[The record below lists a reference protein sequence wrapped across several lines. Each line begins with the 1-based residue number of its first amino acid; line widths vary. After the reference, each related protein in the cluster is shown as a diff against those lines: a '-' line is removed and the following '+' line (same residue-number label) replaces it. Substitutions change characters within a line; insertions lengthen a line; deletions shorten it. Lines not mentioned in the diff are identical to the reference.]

1 MRNVRG
7 FTLIELMIV
16 VAVIGIIAAIAY
28 PSYSGY
34 VQKSRR
40 TDAKAALTEA
50 AHALEKY
57 YTMNAKFTGAT
68 LGSGSTDTY
77 KDKSPEGYYS
87 LSLSIGN
94 ANSFTLTATPTSK
107 GNQNSDTHCAAF
119 TLNNSGLKEA
129 TNSSNTKQA
138 DCW

>member
-1 MRNVRG
+1 MRKVRG

-57 YTMNAKFTGAT
+57 YTMNARFTGAT
-68 LGSGSTDTY
+68 LGSGAADVY

-87 LSLSIGN
+87 LTLTVPD
-94 ANSFTLTATPTSK
+94 ANSFTLSAAPTSK
-107 GNQNSDTHCAAF
+107 GNQNGDSHCAVF
-119 TLNNSGLKEA
+119 TLNNAGQKGA
-129 TNSSNTKQA
+129 QDASSTSQS